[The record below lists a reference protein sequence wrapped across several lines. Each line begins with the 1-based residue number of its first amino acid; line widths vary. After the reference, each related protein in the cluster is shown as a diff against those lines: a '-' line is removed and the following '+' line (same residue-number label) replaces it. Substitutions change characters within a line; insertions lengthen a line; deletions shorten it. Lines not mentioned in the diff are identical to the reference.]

1 MSICGGAPNRKIVV
15 KEKVEAM
22 TVGKKIT
29 VACSVLVT
37 FSAMIGTVA
46 VLSIHNLSDKLT
58 SIADDSLPGVY
69 VIGRLDSLQLDL
81 RGATLH
87 HVATP
92 DPKMKAVKDSQAEAL
107 KKQVS
112 GLVKDYEQTIH
123 DARDREMFHRI
134 PGFMDAY
141 INACEKVRALSR
153 EGKTTEAMAIYD
165 TEADSTRKAL
175 KTALK
180 EQIEYKQTTAK
191 ENTQSA
197 NSAARKGLLS
207 TWWFA
212 GLALACGGILAFYIV
227 RGINAALRRSIEELA
242 QGAEQLSQAAAQ
254 VSSASQSLAQGA
266 SEQSAAIEETS
277 ASTQQITAST
287 RKGVENLESVASRME
302 QTDRNASEANVTL
315 DQMVTSMNE
324 ITASSENISKI
335 IRVIDEIAFQTNILA
350 LNAAVEAARA
360 GEAGMGFA
368 VVADEVRTLA
378 QRSAEAAKN
387 TASLIEQSIASSGT
401 GKQNVDRVA
410 ASIRGLTG
418 HTREVK
424 TLVDEVNVGGR
435 EQAQTIEHIA
445 KAITELE
452 TVTQRNAA
460 AAEESAS
467 ASEELNA
474 EAQSVRGVV
483 EQLRAL
489 VGGAV

>member
-1 MSICGGAPNRKIVV
+1 MS
-15 KEKVEAM
+15 
-22 TVGKKIT
+22 VGKKIT
-29 VACSVLVT
+29 TACSVLMT
-37 FSAMIGTVA
+37 FSALIGAVA

-87 HVATP
+87 HVATA
-92 DPKMKAVKDSQAEAL
+92 DPKMKAVKDSQVEVL
-107 KKQVS
+107 KKQVPD
-112 GLVKDYEQTIH
+112 LMKDYEKTIRY
-123 DARDREMFHRI
+123 ARDREMFSRI
-134 PGFMDAY
+134 PGFLDAY

-153 EGKTTEAMAIYD
+153 EGKTAEAMAIYD

-180 EQIEYKQTTAK
+180 EQIEYKQATAK

-197 NSAARKGLLS
+197 NSAASKGLIS
-207 TWWFA
+207 TWLFA
-212 GLALACGGILAFYIV
+212 GLALMSGGILAFYIV
-227 RGINAALRRSIEELA
+227 RSINAALGRSI
-242 QGAEQLSQAAAQ
+242 GQLSEAAGQLSRAAAQ

-266 SEQSAAIEETS
+266 SEQAAAIEETS
-277 ASTQQITAST
+277 ASTQQIAGST
-287 RKGVENLESVASRME
+287 KRSADNLVAVASRME
-302 QTDRNASEANVTL
+302 QTDRNANDANVTL

-410 ASIRGLTG
+410 AAIRGLTG

-424 TLVDEVNVGGR
+424 ALVDEANLRGR
-435 EQAQTIEHIA
+435 EQVLSVEQIA

-452 TVTQRNAA
+452 TITQTNAS

-467 ASEELNA
+467 ASQELNA
-474 EAQSVRGVV
+474 EAQSVRGIV
-483 EQLRAL
+483 EELRQL
-489 VGGAV
+489 VGGSD